1 MKKIFLLVLAGL
13 GGALLTFILFVTVL
27 VDSVIPKQYSTTNI
41 SDYGRYTGNNTNKF
55 AQEFIPSFFPEQI
68 EPYFSDVQYSY
79 RAQKNDAYAFEAYLE
94 FTLPDDK
101 TYNAFVA
108 KHTAGMDCTKFLYA
122 PEYTE
127 YSIANTFALVIREN
141 NSADT
146 GSASIGDARIGKIL
160 CKPNERRVIFV
171 AIGVY
176 DGGIVETD
184 FLSVFFNRF
193 QINPREYARTA
204 DSRYQ
209 GER

>member
-1 MKKIFLLVLAGL
+1 MKKVFWLVLASL
-13 GGALLTFILFVTVL
+13 GGVLLTLILFVTVL
-27 VDSVIPKQYSTTNI
+27 IDLITPRQYTTTDI
-41 SDYGRYTGNNTNKF
+41 SDYGQYTGNNNNKF

-108 KHTAGMDCTKFLYA
+108 EHTAGMDGTKFLYA

-127 YSIANTFALVIREN
+127 YSIANTFALVISEN
-141 NSADT
+141 KSADT
-146 GSASIGDARIGKIL
+146 GIASIGSARIGKIL
-160 CKPNERRVIFV
+160 CKPTERRVIFV
-171 AIGVY
+171 AMGVY
-176 DGGIVETD
+176 DGGIVKTD
-184 FLSVFFNRF
+184 FLSVFFDRF
-193 QINPREYARTA
+193 QINPREYALTA

-209 GER
+209 GEL